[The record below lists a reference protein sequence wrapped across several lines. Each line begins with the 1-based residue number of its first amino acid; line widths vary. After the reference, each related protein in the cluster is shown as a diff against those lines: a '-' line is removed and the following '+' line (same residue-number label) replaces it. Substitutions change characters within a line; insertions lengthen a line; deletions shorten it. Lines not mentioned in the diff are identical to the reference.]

1 MSYLNIIKYSLIS
14 VCLLLLFSG
23 CKDGEEP
30 IFLVGKWNIDTYEI
44 YYEENGEVITDLR
57 YEEAGEFIL
66 KEGGNGNAT
75 IATPGSSLPQ
85 NQPITWFYDEEEQ
98 HLTIDY
104 DTMEGP
110 TVYETEIVTL
120 SEMKWVSIFNG
131 TITTITVSKVV
142 PD

>member
-1 MSYLNIIKYSLIS
+1 MSYKKHIAYILLP
-14 VCLLLLFSG
+14 VGMLLLFG
-23 CKDGEEP
+23 CKDDEQP
-30 IFLVGKWNIDTYEI
+30 IFLVGEWNIDTYEM

-57 YEEAGEFIL
+57 YEDVGEFIF

-85 NQPITWFYDEEEQ
+85 NQPITWFYDEEEKQ
-98 HLTIDY
+98 LTIDY

-110 TVYETEIVTL
+110 IVYETEVVTL
-120 SEMKWVSIFNG
+120 SEMKWLSIFNG

>member
-1 MSYLNIIKYSLIS
+1 MSYKKHIAYILLP
-14 VCLLLLFSG
+14 VGMLLLFG
-23 CKDGEEP
+23 CKDDEQP
-30 IFLVGKWNIDTYEI
+30 IFLVGEWNIDTYEV

-57 YEEAGEFIL
+57 YEDAGEFIF
-66 KEGGNGNAT
+66 KESGTGNAT

-85 NQPITWFYDEEEQ
+85 NQLITWFYDEEEKQ
-98 HLTIDY
+98 LTIDY

-110 TVYETEIVTL
+110 IVYETEVVTL
-120 SEMKWVSIFNG
+120 SEMKWLSIFNG